1 MIRALDRAA
10 RKDIHMASK
19 DMGRIT
25 NMGISQVDMGRTASM
40 GIKRE
45 DISRTSSM
53 GSMREDMDSTG
64 MRRSGMVQQTFLT
77 RVK

>member
-19 DMGRIT
+19 GMGRIT
-25 NMGISQVDMGRTASM
+25 NMGIKQEDISRIASM
-40 GIKRE
+40 GISQE
-45 DISRTSSM
+45 DISSM
-53 GSMREDMDSTG
+53 G